1 MKHIIL
7 AIALFVA
14 LSLTA
19 TTTLALAE
27 SSVNNKSADSTVQI
41 TIIHTND
48 IYEITPVG
56 GGTLG
61 GLSRLATLK
70 KQLLAENPNTLLF
83 FAGDMYGPS
92 GLSTAVVDGR
102 RLDGIQAVEV
112 MNHVGVDYMTFGDHE
127 FDELESEENFFR
139 NLAATKFPMISSN
152 VFYTDG
158 MPFTAGD
165 TTVAVNDILTM
176 TNGNG
181 DEVSIGLFAIT
192 EEIGS
197 AEVPYSYTNH
207 ISATEQQVA
216 ALDGQV
222 DILIALTHFG
232 INTDIETANQFSEI
246 DLILGGDDHEN
257 MVVQTDNAPIY
268 KSDSNARNVQVIDLF
283 YDTTTGEFTIED
295 RLQAITNEIADDPAT
310 LEISNSWVIT
320 AFNAFRAEGI
330 EPEEIIAETMID
342 LDGFA
347 TSIRNHPTAF
357 TNLMMEGIQN
367 AAPNADIAFHISGL
381 IRMDD
386 LIPAGSNVTVYDTI
400 RNYPTNSTIVSV
412 QLPGSTVEGLLN
424 FRPTTA
430 GAGNFF
436 HISENITS
444 DGNAWLIN
452 GQPLMTDTN
461 YIVGTSQY
469 YYDTFLGQPFIGG
482 VLVGQSNMDLRGI
495 MIQQLRQAFGLQLQ
509 KTVGTEADSCASS
522 DTLSVATDMANVTY
536 CYTVTNTTAITLTTH
551 TLTDSVEGTP
561 VYSMTANHSLAP
573 GATYSVTWSTII
585 STDTTNSA
593 TWVSSDGTMTNT
605 LSSTDMA
612 TVTLGVEPTALE
624 MTSLKSNSGNTLF
637 GIIVIAMTLLVG
649 SGYLLTRRD
658 D

>member
-1 MKHIIL
+1 MKHFIL
-7 AIALFVA
+7 AIALFLA
-14 LSLTA
+14 LSVTA

-27 SSVNNKSADSTVQI
+27 GNVNSSPEGSTVQI

-61 GLSRLATLK
+61 GVSRLATLK
-70 KQLLAENPNTLLF
+70 QQLLAENPNTLLF

-127 FDELESEENFFR
+127 FDELESAENFFR
-139 NLAATKFPMISSN
+139 NLAATEFPMISSN

-176 TNGNG
+176 TNENG
-181 DEVSIGLFAIT
+181 DEVSIGLFGIT
-192 EEIGS
+192 EPIGS

-207 ISATEQQVA
+207 ISATEEQVA

-232 INTDIETANQFSEI
+232 ISTDIETANQFPEI

-257 MVVQTDNAPIY
+257 IVTQTHNAPIY
-268 KSDSNARNVQVIDLF
+268 KSDSNARNVQIIDLF

-347 TSIRNHPTAF
+347 TSIRNYPTEF
-357 TNLMMEGIQN
+357 TNLMMAGIQN
-367 AAPNADIAFHISGL
+367 AAPGAEMAFHISGL

-386 LIPAGSNVTVYDTI
+386 LIPAGTNVTVYDTI

-412 QLPGSTVEGLLN
+412 ELAGSTVEGLLN
-424 FRPTTA
+424 FRPLVA

-436 HISENITS
+436 HISENITA
-444 DGNAWLIN
+444 DGDMWLID
-452 GQPLMTDTN
+452 GQALMTDTT

-469 YYDTFLGQPFIGG
+469 YYDTFLGPFAGG
-482 VLVGQSNMDLRGI
+482 VLVDQSNMDLREL

-509 KTVGTEADSCASS
+509 KTVGSEAGSCANS
-522 DTLSVATDMANVTY
+522 DTLSVTTDMANVTY
-536 CYTVTNTTAITLTTH
+536 CYSVTNTTGITLTTH
-551 TLTDSVEGTP
+551 TLTDTVQGTP
-561 VYSMTANHSLAP
+561 VNSMTANHSLAP
-573 GATYSVTWSTII
+573 GATYSVTWSTTI
-585 STDTTNSA
+585 STDTVNSA
-593 TWVSSDGTMTNT
+593 TWVGSDGTMTNT
-605 LSSTDMA
+605 LSFTDIA
-612 TVTLGVEPTALE
+612 TVTLGVEATALE
-624 MTSLKSNSGNTLF
+624 MTSLNSSSGNPLF
-637 GIIVIAMTLLVG
+637 GILVTGMMLLVAG
-649 SGYLLTRRD
+649 GYLLTRRD
-658 D
+658 G

>member
-1 MKHIIL
+1 MKYFIL
-7 AIALFVA
+7 AIVLFLA
-14 LSLTA
+14 LSVTT
-19 TTTLALAE
+19 TTTLALAQGTVN
-27 SSVNNKSADSTVQI
+27 SSPEGSTVHI

-61 GLSRLATLK
+61 GVTRLATLK
-70 KQLLAENPNTLLF
+70 KQLLAENTNTLLF

-112 MNHVGVDYMTFGDHE
+112 MNHVGIDYMTFGDHE
-127 FDELESEENFFR
+127 FDELESAENFFR
-139 NLAATKFPMISSN
+139 NLSATKFPIVSSN

-158 MPFTAGD
+158 QPFTAGD

-176 TNGNG
+176 TNENG
-181 DEVSIGLFAIT
+181 DKVSIGLFGIT

-222 DILIALTHFG
+222 DILIALTHFEVS
-232 INTDIETANQFSEI
+232 TDIETANQFPEI
-246 DLILGGDDHEN
+246 DLILGGDDHDN
-257 MVVQTDNAPIY
+257 MVVQTNNAPIY
-268 KSDSNARNVQVIDLF
+268 KSDSNARNVQIIDLF
-283 YDTTTGEFTIED
+283 YNTATGELTIEN
-295 RLQAITNEIADDPAT
+295 RLQAITNEIADDPET

-320 AFNAFRAEGI
+320 AFNAFREEGI
-330 EPEEIIAETMID
+330 EPEEIIAKTMID

-347 TSIRNHPTAF
+347 TSIRNYPTGF

-367 AAPNADIAFHISGL
+367 AAPGAEIAFHISGL

-412 QLPGSTVEGLLN
+412 ELPGSSVEGLLN
-424 FRPTTA
+424 FRPLAA

-444 DGNAWLIN
+444 DGDRWLIN
-452 GQPLMTDTN
+452 GQPLMTDTT
-461 YIVGTSQY
+461 YIVGTSENY
-469 YYDTFLGQPFIGG
+469 YNTFLGPFVGA
-482 VLVGQSNMDLRGI
+482 VLVGQSNIDLRQI

-509 KTVGTEADSCASS
+509 KTVGSEAGSCANS
-522 DTLSVATDMANVTY
+522 DTLLLTTDMATVTY
-536 CYTVTNTTAITLTTH
+536 CYSVTNTTAITLTTH
-551 TLTDSVEGTP
+551 TLTDSVQGMP
-561 VYSMTANHSLAP
+561 VYSMTANLALAP
-573 GATYSVTWSTII
+573 GATYSTTWSTTIN
-585 STDTTNSA
+585 TDTVNSA
-593 TWVSSDGTMTNT
+593 TWVGTDGTMTNT
-605 LSSTDMA
+605 LSFTDMA
-612 TVTLGVEPTALE
+612 TVTVGVEATAIE
-624 MTSLKSNSGNTLF
+624 MTSLKSHRGNQLF
-637 GIIVIAMTLLVG
+637 AILVTGMMLLVAG
-649 SGYLLTRRD
+649 GYLLARRD
-658 D
+658 G